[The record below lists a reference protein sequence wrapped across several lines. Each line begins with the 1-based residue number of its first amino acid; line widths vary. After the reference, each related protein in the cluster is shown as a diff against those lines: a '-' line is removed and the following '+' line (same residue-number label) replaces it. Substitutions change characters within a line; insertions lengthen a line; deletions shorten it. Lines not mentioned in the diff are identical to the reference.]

1 MKKSALFSAPG
12 FQKNVKL
19 ALLYSILQPIEAH
32 VGNWVCCIRS
42 YNQLKRMSMD
52 FVLRWRIILLD
63 IPATVELSTWI
74 SVGGCGWPSSSSVV
88 HIAMASLQLW
98 KAAPSS
104 ASAADAITF
113 LMMMHGFKI
122 GAFWN
127 VALLF

>member
-1 MKKSALFSAPG
+1 ML
-12 FQKNVKL
+12 
-19 ALLYSILQPIEAH
+19 I
-32 VGNWVCCIRS
+32 
-42 YNQLKRMSMD
+42 D
-52 FVLRWRIILLD
+52 FVRRWRMVLLA
-63 IPATVELSTWI
+63 IPAAVELSTWI
-74 SVGGCGWPSSSSVV
+74 GVGGCGWPSSSSVV
-88 HIAMASLQLW
+88 RIAMTYLQLW